1 MLALVVQISFA
12 QNKNVSGTVSD
23 DSGLPLA
30 GATVIIDGTSTGVTT
45 DFDGKFKIQASSE
58 DTLLISYVG
67 FTTQS
72 ITVGDSS
79 SFQIQMVADTSL
91 DEVVVVA
98 FVALNDGHIATEARG
113 EAACSPRSSGE
124 SARRRSPST
133 RPRLSTSAHGR

>member
-58 DTLLISYVG
+58 DILLVSYVG

-72 ITVGDSS
+72 IIVGDSS
-79 SFQIQMVADTSL
+79 SFQIIYLQ
-91 DEVVVVA
+91 
-98 FVALNDGHIATEARG
+98 FF
-113 EAACSPRSSGE
+113 
-124 SARRRSPST
+124 
-133 RPRLSTSAHGR
+133 